1 MCGALA
7 LNKLQRC
14 KNYKL
19 QTILANNKCN
29 LARLW
34 KTLCKSGKVLGLSSG
49 LGAHAS
55 AVSWKFKNKSKG

>member
-1 MCGALA
+1 MA

-29 LARLW
+29 LAKEW
-34 KTLCKSGKVLGLSSG
+34 KSGKVWGFALLET
-49 LGAHAS
+49 HAS